1 MVYPRGELTA
11 AGYRNFSDTLVKFA
25 IDEPNAVVVI
35 LDDLLVGVPDLY
47 TAFRSAALRVG
58 EWPDVPIH
66 LVAHA
71 QTRRDWLRRS
81 AVRLPIFADVSA
93 ALRAAGGGSQRH
105 RATLELAEAAECGQR
120 ARTFVEEICVRWDVP
135 EVRVDALLIA
145 TELVENS
152 FLHSRVPGGMQLRLE
167 LRDDRFCVAVGDN
180 DPHEALLREP
190 GVGGS
195 RHYGLHIVAR
205 LASSW
210 GCVPR
215 RPAGKVV
222 WAVLPT
228 GRWALL
234 AR

>member
-1 MVYPRGELTA
+1 MST
-11 AGYRNFSDTLVKFA
+11 
-25 IDEPNAVVVI
+25 
-35 LDDLLVGVPDLY
+35 
-47 TAFRSAALRVG
+47 
-58 EWPDVPIH
+58 
-66 LVAHA
+66 
-71 QTRRDWLRRS
+71 
-81 AVRLPIFADVSA
+81 
-93 ALRAAGGGSQRH
+93 
-105 RATLELAEAAECGQR
+105 
-120 ARTFVEEICVRWDVP
+120 
-135 EVRVDALLIA
+135 LLIA

-222 WAVLPT
+222 WAVLST
-228 GRWALL
+228 GRRVLL